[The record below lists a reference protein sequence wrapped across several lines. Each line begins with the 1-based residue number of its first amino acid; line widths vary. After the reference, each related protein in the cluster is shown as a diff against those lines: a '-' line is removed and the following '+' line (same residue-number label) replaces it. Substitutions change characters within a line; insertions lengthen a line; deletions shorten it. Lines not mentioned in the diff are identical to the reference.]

1 MNDAAGDGKTKRG
14 ARTLDRATGAAKSGQ
29 QWVEKQDPASSP
41 GVAIGWFRRYAAAD
55 GQLYAV
61 LLTAYIFLTILPAAL
76 VIDSYLDTN
85 PNALA
90 DHVIKRLG
98 LHGATEDLFRSV
110 LQGAGGHKIGATLIA
125 LGSISFFGLGI
136 GRVLQLAHARAWGLD
151 VRKARIADQARY
163 FYVLLAMLVAIL
175 LYGIEGK
182 ELAGKASWIGWVIA
196 PFWLIAV
203 FAFFVWVPRLL
214 LHKEIARRDVVP
226 GAVFTLLG
234 LAATRLASHYL
245 LVSWLDWYGKYY
257 GGLGIV
263 MALFFWVTIPA
274 TILILA
280 AALSPALAQRRRL
293 REERA
298 RES

>member
-1 MNDAAGDGKTKRG
+1 MTDAKPGRIERAKGQAERGK
-14 ARTLDRATGAAKSGQ
+14 L
-29 QWVEKQDPASSP
+29 WVDNADPASTS
-41 GVAIGWFRRYAAAD
+41 GATIGWFRRYAAAD

-61 LLTAYIFLTILPAAL
+61 LLTAYLFLTILPAAL

-110 LQGAGGHKIGATLIA
+110 LQGAGGHKLGASLIA
-125 LGSISFFGLGI
+125 LGSVAFFGLGI
-136 GRVLQLAHARAWGLD
+136 GRVLQLAHAKAWGLD
-151 VRKARIADQARY
+151 MRKARIMDQARY
-163 FYVLLAMLVAIL
+163 FYVLLALLVAIL
-175 LYGIEGK
+175 LYALEAKVLKGHP
-182 ELAGKASWIGWVIA
+182 SWIGWVIA
-196 PFWLIAV
+196 PFWLVAV

-226 GAVFTLLG
+226 GAVFTLVG
-234 LAATRLASHYL
+234 LVGVRLASHYL
-245 LVSWLDWYGKYY
+245 LVNWLEWYGKYY

-274 TILILA
+274 TILVLA
-280 AALSPALAQRRRL
+280 AALSPALAHRRQL
-293 REERA
+293 RRERGV
-298 RES
+298 